1 MYAIFMD
8 SENSRTSE
16 FHVLVI
22 KLTDE
27 LDLKVVKKVLL
38 YQISVINIHGKT

>member
-38 YQISVINIHGKT
+38 YQILVINIHGKT